1 MIYSILNALKS
12 KVYSSSE
19 KIHGNYS
26 AGRQDRDNVW
36 WKDNN

>member
-19 KIHGNYS
+19 RIQGTHS
-26 AGRQDRDNVW
+26 SGRKDRDNVW
-36 WKDNN
+36 YPS